1 MMDWKPKTDLEK
13 SFQKLYNDRASKY
26 IENGFKKFVEDNT
39 YYESG
44 DPHYGWEL
52 GSSLYETLRN
62 EYHKRTNLNFS
73 TKSDYDT
80 MKNNESKKSDEELLS
95 NAEEFYAM
103 IESLLNALD
112 KTTPSLKNAKGRQ
125 TSAATSVNQ
134 PQGTG
139 WRPTSGNLSE
149 ITLQGLINR
158 ALKEG
163 YVETNPI
170 TASGSG
176 DALGVG
182 KFFYEKLCEKCKEH
196 NESTTELKEGEN
208 EEETLDNIIDGSREL
223 MEKLDNL
230 NTSKNENVNN
240 ASASAQETPPPAPP
254 VNAGQM
260 AQQGAQGGYQ
270 TPVQQQRTQGSQP
283 ATATPTRKPRV
294 RLAPPP
300 RPATQGGQTQVPP
313 IDATTNNNIGTPN
326 NVGESIASL
335 SSINNNKFNT
345 MPRTQSASAGVPFEN
360 GGYPQGEQGDNNN
373 NNENEVNANSQVA
386 SESSKNDND
395 SVDSKE
401 TDTSKTDDP
410 KEMLGILYDNI
421 VSKSGKM
428 KKPKEIKKKKYYLD
442 MYDSSKGT
450 VDSLIEL
457 TRQLYF
463 AWGFGD
469 GFSSQII
476 STLLSYVLEYEG
488 EEVSEKKFFD
498 LISYVDKK
506 FNELCNNLDAGGET
520 PYKFRDSLQLETASI
535 EQTEREL
542 VKQCRD
548 FDRLNSN
555 VKIGPL
561 ESCENVEEL
570 FESLKKLVNNLKTY
584 SAAYSE
590 EKKAEEYKL
599 SLNDKQNEFINE
611 GNCKDWKIQDE
622 KTIREVLFSMDAI
635 LQSTRECIDEIK
647 EKEKI
652 NDHSTLGRKTVS
664 LNKDLIK
671 KFNAKLQKL
680 CDALNEKIPDK
691 DKVSC
696 SKARDIDKIVRQELY
711 LLKKIRKYDDEDVTI
726 KSKINSVIKSVS
738 DNLNRLQ
745 EEGLTRKNYKD
756 IVTKTN
762 KALKDIGVIIEYLSY
777 HDDGKRVEKIKKIIN
792 NSVERMNILIKHS
805 GLKNINFEEDC
816 NGDLRKL
823 NENMENAYAQM
834 LEYPGL
840 GLEKSWE
847 QISGEP
853 GESEKLIERNLGYV
867 ADVVSA
873 IREPK
878 NASPEVEQPKENIM
892 KRAFVKL
899 KSVFEKKPKNSKL
912 TKADIQTCFKA
923 AGSYFKKAYDAAE
936 KEKDSKKKD
945 KHFTAAGLI
954 KNFSALKK
962 TGWYGDFKGMLEG
975 TKTTVKSSK
984 DGKKGDI
991 LLCKLFIS
999 FLGLESAE
1007 NVKAACTG
1015 FMNSTIEGKPKDICS
1030 VIRSKCLGGIKKND
1044 LKTQL
1049 EKILTTGNDKK
1060 ISSNKFTIIA
1070 GYFKNSSWFDNE
1082 KKSEE
1087 NEPQPEQEAIMPVA
1101 LPLPAR
1107 NAKLPPPSSPFPG
1120 NGQSGK

>member
-1 MMDWKPKTDLEK
+1 MPETF
-13 SFQKLYNDRASKY
+13 SNSNDNNLRAPAQPPQ
-26 IENGFKKFVEDNT
+26 V
-39 YYESG
+39 
-44 DPHYGWEL
+44 
-52 GSSLYETLRN
+52 
-62 EYHKRTNLNFS
+62 
-73 TKSDYDT
+73 
-80 MKNNESKKSDEELLS
+80 
-95 NAEEFYAM
+95 
-103 IESLLNALD
+103 
-112 KTTPSLKNAKGRQ
+112 
-125 TSAATSVNQ
+125 
-134 PQGTG
+134 PQG
-139 WRPTSGNLSE
+139 E
-149 ITLQGLINR
+149 
-158 ALKEG
+158 
-163 YVETNPI
+163 
-170 TASGSG
+170 
-176 DALGVG
+176 
-182 KFFYEKLCEKCKEH
+182 
-196 NESTTELKEGEN
+196 
-208 EEETLDNIIDGSREL
+208 
-223 MEKLDNL
+223 
-230 NTSKNENVNN
+230 
-240 ASASAQETPPPAPP
+240 
-254 VNAGQM
+254 
-260 AQQGAQGGYQ
+260 YQ

-294 RLAPPP
+294 RLVPPP
-300 RPATQGGQTQVPP
+300 RPATQGGQTQVP
-313 IDATTNNNIGTPN
+313 
-326 NVGESIASL
+326 L
-335 SSINNNKFNT
+335 NNNKFNT

-360 GGYPQGEQGDNNN
+360 GGYPQGEQGEQGDNNN
-373 NNENEVNANSQVA
+373 NNENEFNANSQVA
-386 SESSKNDND
+386 SEPSKNDND

-488 EEVSEKKFFD
+488 KEVSEENFSG
-498 LISYVDKK
+498 LISYVDEK
-506 FNELCNNLDAGGET
+506 FNALCKELDADVDEKT
-520 PYKFRDSLQLETASI
+520 KSESLYKFRDSLQLETASI

-561 ESCENVEEL
+561 ESCENVDEL

-599 SLNDKQNEFINE
+599 SLTDEQYKFINE
-611 GNCKDWKIQDE
+611 GSCKDWRTYNEEGTRK
-622 KTIREVLFSMDAI
+622 VLFYMDAI

-652 NDHSTLGRKTVS
+652 KDHSTLGRKTVS
-664 LNKDLIK
+664 LKEDIIK

-691 DKVSC
+691 DKVSYNK
-696 SKARDIDKIVRQELY
+696 SEDIDRIIRRELN
-711 LLKKIRKYDDEDVTI
+711 LLKRIENYCEKEPII
-726 KSKINSVIKSVS
+726 KNAVRDAIKSVS
-738 DNLNRLQ
+738 DNLNCLQ

-762 KALKDIGVIIEYLSY
+762 KALKDIGLIIEYLSY
-777 HDDGKRVEKIKKIIN
+777 RDDGKRGKKIKEIID
-792 NSVERMNILIKHS
+792 NSVERMKILIDRS
-805 GLKNINFEEDC
+805 GLEDINFEKSDNIVDLNNKNMKAAYVQIDSNSE
-816 NGDLRKL
+816 GDNWKDIKVG
-823 NENMENAYAQM
+823 MT
-834 LEYPGL
+834 LE
-840 GLEKSWE
+840 EM
-847 QISGEP
+847 
-853 GESEKLIERNLGYV
+853 EKLIERNLGYV

-873 IREPK
+873 IS
-878 NASPEVEQPKENIM
+878 ASPEVEQPKENVI

-899 KSVFEKKPKNSKL
+899 KSVFKKKPKDSKL
-912 TKADIQTCFKA
+912 NKIDIQTCFKA
-923 AGSYFKKAYDAAE
+923 AGNYFQKAHDAAE
-936 KEKDSKKKD
+936 KEKNDKKKD

-984 DGKKGDI
+984 NGKKGDI

-999 FLGLESAE
+999 FLGLGSAE
-1007 NVKAACTG
+1007 NVEAACNG
-1015 FMNSTIEGKPKDICS
+1015 FMKSTIEGKPKDICS
-1030 VIRSKCLGGIKKND
+1030 VIRSKCLGGIKKDD

-1049 EKILTTGNDKK
+1049 QKILTTGKDKT

-1070 GYFKNSSWFDNE
+1070 EYFKNSSWSNNE
-1082 KKSEE
+1082 KESEE

-1101 LPLPAR
+1101 PPLPAR

>member
-1 MMDWKPKTDLEK
+1 MALDVKLKELIDKAKNSGYVQGVQGETDLDAAK
-13 SFQKLYNDRASKY
+13 DFYGKLLNEANNRSKGKGSPY
-26 IENGFKKFVEDNT
+26 FPLRTDAGLEDI
-39 YYESG
+39 
-44 DPHYGWEL
+44 L
-52 GSSLYETLRN
+52 
-62 EYHKRTNLNFS
+62 
-73 TKSDYDT
+73 
-80 MKNNESKKSDEELLS
+80 KKSEELVR
-95 NAEEFYAM
+95 
-103 IESLLNALD
+103 ALD
-112 KTTPSLKNAKGRQ
+112 K
-125 TSAATSVNQ
+125 
-134 PQGTG
+134 
-139 WRPTSGNLSE
+139 
-149 ITLQGLINR
+149 
-158 ALKEG
+158 
-163 YVETNPI
+163 
-170 TASGSG
+170 
-176 DALGVG
+176 
-182 KFFYEKLCEKCKEH
+182 
-196 NESTTELKEGEN
+196 
-208 EEETLDNIIDGSREL
+208 
-223 MEKLDNL
+223 L
-230 NTSKNENVNN
+230 NTNEDKRTPLQVPPRGR
-240 ASASAQETPPPAPP
+240 APAQLP
-254 VNAGQM
+254 QM
-260 AQQGAQGGYQ
+260 PQGGYQ
-270 TPVQQQRTQGSQP
+270 TPVQQQRTQESQP

-294 RLAPPP
+294 RLGPPP

-313 IDATTNNNIGTPN
+313 INATTNNNIGTPN
-326 NVGESIASL
+326 NVGESIAS
-335 SSINNNKFNT
+335 SSPINNNKFNT
-345 MPRTQSASAGVPFEN
+345 MPRTQSANGGVPFEN
-360 GGYPQGEQGDNNN
+360 GGYPQGEQGDNN
-373 NNENEVNANSQVA
+373 ENEVNTNSQVA
-386 SESSKNDND
+386 FEPSKNDND
-395 SVDSKE
+395 SVDSP
-401 TDTSKTDDP
+401 KTDAQKIDNP
-410 KEMLGILYDNI
+410 RDMLGKLYDDIILNRQR
-421 VSKSGKM
+421 M
-428 KKPKEIKKKKYYLD
+428 KNPKDIGEKKYYLD
-442 MYDSSKGT
+442 IYDSSKGT

-535 EQTEREL
+535 EETEREL

-561 ESCENVEEL
+561 ESCENVDEL

-599 SLNDKQNEFINE
+599 SLTDEQYKFINE
-611 GNCKDWKIQDE
+611 GSCKDWKTQDE

-664 LNKDLIK
+664 LKKDLIE

-711 LLKKIRKYDDEDVTI
+711 LLKKIENYYEKEPII
-726 KSKINSVIKSVS
+726 KNAVRDAIKSVS

-762 KALKDIGVIIEYLSY
+762 KALKDIGLIIEYLSY
-777 HDDGKRVEKIKKIIN
+777 RDDGKRGKKIKEIID

-805 GLKNINFEEDC
+805 GVNAKFKESDNIVTANKNMKVAYVKILKSINPNSEGDNWKDIKVGMTLEE
-816 NGDLRKL
+816 
-823 NENMENAYAQM
+823 M
-834 LEYPGL
+834 
-840 GLEKSWE
+840 
-847 QISGEP
+847 
-853 GESEKLIERNLGYV
+853 EKLIERNLGYV

-873 IREPK
+873 IKEAK
-878 NASPEVEQPKENIM
+878 SASTEVEQPKENVI

-912 TKADIQTCFKA
+912 TEADIQTCFKA
-923 AGSYFKKAYDAAE
+923 AGNYFQKAHDAAE
-936 KEKDSKKKD
+936 KEKNDKKKD

-962 TGWYGDFKGMLEG
+962 TDWYGYFKGMLEG

-999 FLGLESAE
+999 FLGLESAK
-1007 NVKAACTG
+1007 NVETACTG
-1015 FMNSTIEGKPKDICS
+1015 FMNSTIEGKPKDICR
-1030 VIRSKCLGGIKKND
+1030 VIRSKCLGGIKKDD

-1049 EKILTTGNDKK
+1049 EKILTTGNDKT
-1060 ISSNKFTIIA
+1060 ISSNKFIIIA
-1070 GYFKNSSWFDNE
+1070 GYFKNSSWSNNE
-1082 KKSEE
+1082 KESEE
-1087 NEPQPEQEAIMPVA
+1087 DELQQQAQQGEATPQAISKRQFPAFMSRRAPTPEEYVNGWKPYGVPSDAQSPTPISQDSSIP
-1101 LPLPAR
+1101 PA
-1107 NAKLPPPSSPFPG
+1107 PPYHGVNSSK